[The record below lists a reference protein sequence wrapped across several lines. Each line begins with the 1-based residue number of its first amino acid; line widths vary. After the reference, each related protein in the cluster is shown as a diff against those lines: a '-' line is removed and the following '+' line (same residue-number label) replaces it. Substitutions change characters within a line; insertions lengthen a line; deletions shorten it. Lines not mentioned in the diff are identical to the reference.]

1 MDYIITD
8 ILESGLGPEDYKMF
22 KEMAQPVVEN
32 LLEQSVGKYNLKGFD
47 INYEV
52 SFNGDKWI

>member
-1 MDYIITD
+1 
-8 ILESGLGPEDYKMF
+8 
-22 KEMAQPVVEN
+22 MAQPVVEN